1 MNKLFI
7 YFGLV
12 AAVLLTGCYKDKGNI
27 DYKPLSDAKISGIGY
42 SYTLYLG
49 DKWNVPVEI
58 EYSLDTPEEVAY
70 LWKVNGDTIA
80 TTKDLD
86 VTVSFPLKENMPAEY
101 VVTDLSNGVRTII
114 PFLVTVK
121 SEFSQGWMILSEQEE
136 HSVLGYFRDG
146 DGRFYADIYNDINQ
160 EHLSK
165 GATRLVEHFLSPFEP
180 LSQL

>member
-101 VVTDLSNGVRTII
+101 VVTDLSNGVRTIV
-114 PFLVTVK
+114 PFTVTVK

-146 DGRFYADIYNDINQ
+146 DGRFYADI
-160 EHLSK
+160 
-165 GATRLVEHFLSPFEP
+165 
-180 LSQL
+180 

>member
-101 VVTDLSNGVRTII
+101 VVTDLSNGVRTIYL
-114 PFLVTVK
+114 FWL
-121 SEFSQGWMILSEQEE
+121 Q
-136 HSVLGYFRDG
+136 
-146 DGRFYADIYNDINQ
+146 
-160 EHLSK
+160 
-165 GATRLVEHFLSPFEP
+165 
-180 LSQL
+180 